1 MKLAL
6 PKFTA
11 TQATV
16 LVAVIGVLSAAL
28 VTVVSETL
36 KSRAQTQLARSEFE
50 TKLIFR
56 AIETSLTVEQRAK
69 AFSTRDSSPI
79 RKVRLKIL

>member
-1 MKLAL
+1 MNILAFQQHRPTVSAAPSKMKLAL

-16 LVAVIGVLSAAL
+16 LVAVIGALSAAL

-50 TKLIFR
+50 TT
-56 AIETSLTVEQRAK
+56 AD
-69 AFSTRDSSPI
+69 FSGN
-79 RKVRLKIL
+79 